1 MIYSLDILPS
11 LMQYSSAFYNLAS
24 STSLIT
30 QNHSNLG
37 NFIFNNLNGYF
48 DGFNILLEIHRQ
60 ELDKYLR
67 ILKLFVIFIGVG
79 ILCLFVLNFY
89 LIISSFMNAIIIRGN
104 YIKVFFGINETV
116 LRNLIS
122 NCENLMNRMKTS
134 EEQRFHEEETLNET
148 IDEEI
153 KILEN
158 IKNNKN
164 SFSSKSSLNYGIE
177 IKSNNKAS
185 YTGIIFIIIFGLF
198 NIISYIFIIY
208 NGIYMINTSRKS
220 ILINEINMKMHN
232 HHISVIYY
240 FNIYREFLFDDK
252 SEINDINIIK
262 YLDDYEKGKVLGV
275 LEDMDNIGP
284 ILSNMVSNI
293 SYFAIPLCS
302 YYINDYFDSSNECEE
317 KIGLISKTEIT
328 FITTYFFEEI
338 KIGKN
343 FAKIKFKEETILGN
357 LTNYNF
363 DEYSNL
369 IRIIGENTD
378 DISSESYHYLDEENG
393 PNNYTIFRLDLF
405 NSEILHKKLN
415 EIFFCI
421 LLPYIEKNSKIVYED
436 LNIKGS
442 DKTIKVLI
450 ISFYIVMIL
459 IFSLYFIPIISF
471 INMNIYK
478 TKNMLSIIPLDI
490 LSSQSGVSELLN
502 ISKEK

>member
-1 MIYSLDILPS
+1 MTYLGFISDELNLIKSISYLKYYSQFSTYYLRELTLVNFEFEGIKGGRYTQYIGKDKEDYRVLIKNKLMELFIENQKAIQSIYSSTLSLSENNTRFLSEYKIKIGISKIPKIVVNYDILPS

-60 ELDKYLR
+60 ELEKYLR
-67 ILKLFVIFIGVG
+67 ILKLITIIVGIG
-79 ILCLFVLNFY
+79 ILCLFCLNFY
-89 LIISSFMNAIIIRGN
+89 LIISSFMKAIIIRGN
-104 YIKVFFGINETV
+104 YIKVFFGINETI
-116 LRNLIS
+116 LRNLIN

-134 EEQRFHEEETLNET
+134 EEQRFHEEETFNET

-153 KILEN
+153 KIVEN
-158 IKNNKN
+158 IKNKKKSISRN
-164 SFSSKSSLNYGIE
+164 SNLNYGIE
-177 IKSNNKAS
+177 INSNNKAS

-343 FAKIKFKEETILGN
+343 FAKIKFK
-357 LTNYNF
+357 
-363 DEYSNL
+363 
-369 IRIIGENTD
+369 
-378 DISSESYHYLDEENG
+378 
-393 PNNYTIFRLDLF
+393 
-405 NSEILHKKLN
+405 
-415 EIFFCI
+415 
-421 LLPYIEKNSKIVYED
+421 
-436 LNIKGS
+436 
-442 DKTIKVLI
+442 
-450 ISFYIVMIL
+450 
-459 IFSLYFIPIISF
+459 
-471 INMNIYK
+471 
-478 TKNMLSIIPLDI
+478 
-490 LSSQSGVSELLN
+490 
-502 ISKEK
+502 